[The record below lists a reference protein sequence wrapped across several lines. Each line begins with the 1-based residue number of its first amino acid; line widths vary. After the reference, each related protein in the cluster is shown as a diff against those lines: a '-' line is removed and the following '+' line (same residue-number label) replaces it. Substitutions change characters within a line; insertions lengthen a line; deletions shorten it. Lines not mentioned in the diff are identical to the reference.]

1 MSHRVATS
9 WRAKAAIEPKGD
21 GRPMGARGAPDQ
33 RRPGFNEQY
42 GRQPVVGTGMGGE
55 GQKEQECHSPPVAKR
70 ACGLMSGQCM
80 LRLNEHTY
88 VHYTSIIAAHQRAL
102 ASAHAHATMAAA
114 QTSSAVSRACS
125 RSTADALSARSAADA
140 RSRSSLSAL
149 SALSRSA

>member
-1 MSHRVATS
+1 MPLSTRGQTSMWVNVWPMHVAS
-9 WRAKAAIEPKGD
+9 
-21 GRPMGARGAPDQ
+21 Q
-33 RRPGFNEQY
+33 RTHVRTLYQY
-42 GRQPVVGTGMGGE
+42 
-55 GQKEQECHSPPVAKR
+55 
-70 ACGLMSGQCM
+70 
-80 LRLNEHTY
+80 
-88 VHYTSIIAAHQRAL
+88 IIAAHYQRAL